1 VHTPQPCHLSTLF
14 SSPVAPVLIQVH
26 KSRGPGSLSYSNLMP
41 DLDLLMA
48 EWPPE
53 LEAALAN
60 TKLPAANLVSR
71 GTLQLAVVL
80 STDCVQPCRGGAT
93 G

>member
-1 VHTPQPCHLSTLF
+1 
-14 SSPVAPVLIQVH
+14 
-26 KSRGPGSLSYSNLMP
+26 MP

-60 TKLPAANLVSR
+60 TKLPAANLVSILC
-71 GTLQLAVVL
+71 TLRPAVGAQHTLCACMHVYCCKITSGLCEAVQVCPSFRVTGAAHRLRPRSRVL
-80 STDCVQPCRGGAT
+80 LG
-93 G
+93 